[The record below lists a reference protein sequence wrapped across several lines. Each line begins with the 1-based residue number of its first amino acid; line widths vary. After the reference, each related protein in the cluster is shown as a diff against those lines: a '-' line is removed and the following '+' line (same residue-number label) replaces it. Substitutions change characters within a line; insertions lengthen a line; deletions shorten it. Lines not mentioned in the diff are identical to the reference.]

1 MFHFHPQMGEVSRL
15 ESSFNFFHWVFHWIC
30 EKEAGFPTVFS
41 TFSTE
46 FSTVLEAFRY
56 TCCILPGGCWKLLG
70 RNGGIFSFFQKK
82 VEPFSFLFSSSLPS
96 CKVLS
101 PRWNAGHTSFPH
113 RMGRNFFVLKTV
125 GKPDFSTE
133 KERLHLRSLGRC
145 SRSSSFLTSY
155 SGTRSARSGS
165 TGSNCRHPRWW

>member
-1 MFHFHPQMGEVSRL
+1 MFAHAIQENPCESLRQRTAPPPVFSRVLSPL
-15 ESSFNFFHWVFHWIC
+15 ESSFNFFHRVFHWIC

-82 VEPFSFLFSSSLPS
+82 VEGKNLFFEAFRTGVFSA
-96 CKVLS
+96 S
-101 PRWNAGHTSFPH
+101 PIWNF
-113 RMGRNFFVLKTV
+113 
-125 GKPDFSTE
+125 
-133 KERLHLRSLGRC
+133 
-145 SRSSSFLTSY
+145 
-155 SGTRSARSGS
+155 
-165 TGSNCRHPRWW
+165 